1 MDIKEADVNVL
12 EQEIKFNNEGFKLQA
27 PFKLLVCGRSGAG
40 KEIIYKLCV
49 VASAWGNCK
58 FLFEIFYFETGFLS
72 QKIV

>member
-12 EQEIKFNNEGFKLQA
+12 EQEIKFNNDGFKLQA

-49 VASAWGNCK
+49 VASAWGPPNQAPNASKCVQICS
-58 FLFEIFYFETGFLS
+58 LT
-72 QKIV
+72 